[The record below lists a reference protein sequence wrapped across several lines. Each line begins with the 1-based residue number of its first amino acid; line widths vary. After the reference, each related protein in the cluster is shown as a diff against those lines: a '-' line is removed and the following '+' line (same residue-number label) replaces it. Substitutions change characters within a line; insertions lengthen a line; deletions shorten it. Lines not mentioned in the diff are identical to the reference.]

1 MADKGFFIEALPHDG
16 VVTFLGLVT
25 EKAVRPK
32 RHGGFYL
39 HLVLADR
46 TGELDAKAWDNVQ
59 ETAALF
65 ERDDIVKV
73 RGTIELYND
82 RPQLIVQRIR
92 RCEEGE
98 FVEADFCPVS
108 ARDPEEMFQELRAF
122 VQSVSN
128 DQLRVL
134 LLSILDDPAVA
145 TAIRIAPGAM
155 RIHHPCR
162 GGLAHVTSVCS
173 LAEKLVEHYPR
184 LKRDWLIAGA
194 ILHDIGKIEE
204 LGLSLIHI

>member
-16 VVTFLGLVT
+16 AVTFLALVK
-25 EKAVRPK
+25 EKEVRGK
-32 RHGGFYL
+32 RNGGFYL

-59 ETAALF
+59 ETTALF

-82 RPQLIVQRIR
+82 RPQLIMQRIR

-108 ARDPEEMFQELRAF
+108 DRDPEEMFQELRAF
-122 VQSVSN
+122 VKSVSN
-128 DQLRVL
+128 DQL
-134 LLSILDDPAVA
+134 
-145 TAIRIAPGAM
+145 
-155 RIHHPCR
+155 
-162 GGLAHVTSVCS
+162 
-173 LAEKLVEHYPR
+173 
-184 LKRDWLIAGA
+184 
-194 ILHDIGKIEE
+194 
-204 LGLSLIHI
+204 